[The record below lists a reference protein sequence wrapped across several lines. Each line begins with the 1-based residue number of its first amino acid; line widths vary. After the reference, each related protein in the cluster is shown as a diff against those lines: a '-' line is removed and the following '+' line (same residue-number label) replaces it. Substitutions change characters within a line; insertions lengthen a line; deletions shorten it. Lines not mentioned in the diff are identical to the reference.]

1 MEGVKPE
8 TTFTEEDITSLRKAG
23 VNTFHELSDGNSYL
37 SMGGGIT
44 TAGTS
49 QEAVRTYIE
58 IVRMLGKIE
67 KQIRDNSKFFVS
79 HVEPKG
85 HPFRDRNHFVF
96 VCRRVGDDIRFYD
109 VVNNNYWQTCWHIL
123 PLKSRFGL

>member
-1 MEGVKPE
+1 ME
-8 TTFTEEDITSLRKAG
+8 TTFSEVDITSLRKAG

-58 IVRMLGKIE
+58 IIRMLGDIE
-67 KQIRDNSKFFVS
+67 KQIRANSEFLVS
-79 HVEPKG
+79 HVQPKG
-85 HPFRDRNHFVF
+85 HPFRDKNHFVF
-96 VCRRVGDDIRFYD
+96 VCKRVGDRIRFYD
-109 VVNNNYWQTCWHIL
+109 IVNNNYWQTCWRIL
-123 PLKSRFGL
+123 PLKDRFV